1 MAKTLLALKE
11 GDRVRVRTRDAS
23 ADDRKTG
30 RYFPHMAGLTGVV
43 ENAYEGDQF
52 AVKIDQET
60 MTPAS
65 HEVHQVA
72 SERMREKS
80 AEGMSEEAKK
90 HFTKEELAFDVHY
103 VLLLDGTD
111 LEAIV

>member
-1 MAKTLLALKE
+1 MAKTLAALNE
-11 GDRVRVRTRDAS
+11 GDRVRVKTRDAS

-30 RYFPHMAGLTGVV
+30 RYFPHMAGLTGSI

-52 AVKIDQET
+52 AVKVDQET

-65 HEVHQVA
+65 AEVHKVA
-72 SERMREKS
+72 SERMRAKS

-90 HFTKEELAFDVHY
+90 HFTKEELDFEVHY
-103 VLLLDGTD
+103 VLLLDGAD
-111 LEAIV
+111 LERVS